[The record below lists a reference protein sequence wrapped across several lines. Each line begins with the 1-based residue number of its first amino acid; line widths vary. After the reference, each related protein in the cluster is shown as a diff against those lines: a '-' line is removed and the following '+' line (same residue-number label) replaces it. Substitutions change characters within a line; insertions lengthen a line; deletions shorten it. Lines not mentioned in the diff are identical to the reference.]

1 MKHIVLYIGVIAFF
15 ASCGANNSQQ
25 TSSGKEI
32 IHAMGSSIV
41 PNNPKRII
49 VLTGE
54 STEALLALGVKP
66 IAAVS
71 SYTPDLSWYPH
82 ISNQMSG
89 VEIIGDERQVNL
101 EKIARLQP
109 DLIIGIKARQENI
122 YPTLSKIAPTVFV
135 EKFFGEWKEN
145 FFLVA
150 QSIGQEEK
158 ATTVMADWEAKK
170 AILNEKLAQKGVL
183 DKTTAL
189 YRFTTKG
196 ARYYGNPGFSA
207 SIVKE
212 LGFKRPPSHDQDVF
226 NFEVSKEL
234 IPNMEAEQAFYFVF
248 SEENPR
254 AAYDNATNFITN
266 VIFKSL
272 SHKGTAIYEVNND
285 TWNKS
290 YGMLAA
296 YEILDEISN
305 IFLRD

>member
-1 MKHIVLYIGVIAFF
+1 MKYIVLYIGVLLSLV
-15 ASCGANNSQQ
+15 SCGANNTQK
-25 TSSGKEI
+25 TSSGRDVP
-32 IHAMGSSIV
+32 HAMGTSTV
-41 PNNPKRII
+41 PNNPQRI
-49 VLTGE
+49 VALTGE
-54 STEALLALGVKP
+54 STEALLALGIKP

-82 ISNQMSG
+82 IAQQMEG

-101 EKIARLQP
+101 ERIARLQP

-122 YPTLSKIAPTVFV
+122 YPTLEKIAPTVFV
-135 EKFFGEWKEN
+135 ENFFGEWKEN

-150 QSIGQEEK
+150 QAVGQEEK
-158 ATTVMADWEAKK
+158 AKEVMADWEAKK
-170 AILNEKLAQKGVL
+170 TTLSNQLAQKGAL
-183 DKTTAL
+183 NKTTAL

-196 ARYYGNPGFSA
+196 ARYYGNLGFSA

-212 LGFKRPPSHDQDVF
+212 LGFNRPANHDKDEF

-234 IPNMEAEQAFYFVF
+234 IPNMDAEQAFYFVF
-248 SEENPR
+248 SDENPR

-266 VIFKSL
+266 VMFKNL
-272 SHKGTAIYEVNND
+272 AHKGTAIYEVNNN

-305 IFLRD
+305 IFLSK